1 MSEALQVKRPIYPL
15 LGMILAV
22 YVVVFA
28 LLSAKSDYCIFFLI
42 GIWALFLLY
51 GYWKACLAILPVA
64 GVSFTDSGGA
74 YLGYF
79 S

>member
-42 GIWALFLLY
+42 GICCFFCTVTGRPALPFFL
-51 GYWKACLAILPVA
+51 
-64 GVSFTDSGGA
+64 SRRF
-74 YLGYF
+74 F
-79 S
+79 H

>member
-1 MSEALQVKRPIYPL
+1 MSEVLQVKRPIYPL

-42 GIWALFLLY
+42 GIWALFLQI
-51 GYWKACLAILPVA
+51 GRASCRERV
-64 GVSFTDSGGA
+64 
-74 YLGYF
+74 
-79 S
+79 